1 MFIEKMADRVEA
13 FKEFITS
20 NILILDGAMGTQI
33 QQRGLALGQVPETF
47 NIEQPEVIEDIHRAY
62 IDAGA
67 HVVTSNTFGAN
78 RLKLETTGYSVQEI
92 IRSGVSISRR
102 AAGERAWVALDVG
115 PLGELLQPMGTLA
128 FDEAYELFREQVEAG
143 EAAGADLIL
152 IETMNDLGELRAAA
166 LAAKE
171 NTSLPIFCSM
181 SFEPNERTFMGC
193 SVEALAMSLEG
204 IVDAVGINCSMG
216 PAEILPIAKKLLK
229 WANLPVFVQPNAGLP
244 EVVNGQTVY
253 GVGPEE
259 FAQYIKKFIEA
270 GVSIVGGCCGTTPEH
285 IRQVAQTLAEIKP
298 KRRSHTKH
306 YAICTPSTTVD
317 YSQIRVI
324 GERINPTGKKLFQQA
339 LRENDMDYI
348 IRQAISQV
356 EAGAEILDVNV
367 GLPDIDEVSMLVQV
381 VQALQAVVDVPLQI
395 DSSNP
400 EAIEKALRV
409 YHGKA
414 IVNSVNGEKK
424 VMETILPIVK
434 KYNAA
439 VVALTLDE
447 NGIPSKAEQR
457 FHIAHTILTQ
467 ALKNGIRKENV
478 LVDCLTLTVSAQ
490 QEDAAQTLEAVR
502 LVKEKLGLKTV
513 LGVSNISFG
522 LPRRDIVNETFLA
535 MALANGLD
543 LPIMN
548 PNMEG
553 MMKVVLACRVLKNI
567 DVNAERYIERYADT
581 KPQETAAKP
590 AGERDLKEIVIKG
603 LRDEAAEATKK
614 LLQEKEE
621 LGIVNDYLI
630 PALDIV
636 GERYEKNEI
645 FLPQLIQ
652 SAETVQQAFEVLK
665 ERLATQK
672 ESMEKGTIVMATVK
686 GDIHDIGKNIV
697 KVILENYGY
706 RIIDLGRDVPVETV
720 VETAKKEQVKLV
732 GLSALM
738 TTTVKS
744 MEETIQ
750 ALHETCPGTLVFV
763 GGAVLTPEYAAQIG
777 ADFYSKDARE
787 SVEIARKIFG

>member
-1 MFIEKMADRVEA
+1 MELLKDHL
-13 FKEFITS
+13 KKKP
-20 NILILDGAMGTQI
+20 LLLDGAMGTQI

-47 NIEQPEVIEDIHRAY
+47 NMKHPEVIEEIHRAY
-62 IDAGA
+62 IAAGA
-67 HVVTSNTFGAN
+67 QVVTTNTFGAN

-92 IRSGVSISRR
+92 IRSGVEIARR
-102 AAGERAWVALDVG
+102 AAGESAWVALDMG
-115 PLGELLQPMGTLA
+115 PLGELLQPMGTLS
-128 FDEAYELFREQVEAG
+128 FEEAYELFREQAQAG

-171 NTSLPIFCSM
+171 HTDLPVLCSM

-193 SVEALAMSLEG
+193 SVEALAMALEG
-204 IVDAVGINCSMG
+204 IADAVGINCSMG
-216 PAEILPIAKKLLK
+216 PAEILPIAKKLVK
-229 WANLPVFVQPNAGLP
+229 WTDLPVLVQPNAGLP
-244 EVVNGQTVY
+244 EVVEGQTVY

-259 FAQYIKKFIEA
+259 FAAYAKKLIEA
-270 GVSIVGGCCGTTPEH
+270 GVSILGGCCGTTPEH
-285 IRQVAQTLAEIKP
+285 IRMVAQILQTMEP
-298 KRRSHTKH
+298 KRRNHTKH
-306 YAICTPSTTVD
+306 YAVCTPSKTVD
-317 YSQIRVI
+317 LNEIRVI

-339 LRENDMDYI
+339 LREHNMDYI
-348 IRQAISQV
+348 LKQAISQV

-367 GLPDIDEVSMLVQV
+367 GLPDIDEVSMLAEV

-400 EAIEKALRV
+400 RAIEQALRV

-414 IVNSVNGEKK
+414 IVNSVNGEEA
-424 VMETILPIVK
+424 VMREILPIVK

-439 VVALTLDE
+439 VVVLTLDE
-447 NGIPSKAEQR
+447 KGIPSKAEQR
-457 FHIAHTILTQ
+457 FHIAHTILTR
-467 ALKNGIRKENV
+467 ALALGIRKENV

-522 LPRRDIVNETFLA
+522 LPRRDIINETFLA

-548 PNMEG
+548 PNMDG
-553 MMKVVLACRVLKNI
+553 MMQVVSACRVLKNI
-567 DVNAERYIERYADT
+567 DRNAEQFIERYADT
-581 KPQETAAKP
+581 KPQENAA
-590 AGERDLKEIVIKG
+590 AGQGERDLQEIVIKG
-603 LRDEAAEATKK
+603 LREEAAAATQK
-614 LLQEKEE
+614 LLEKKAE
-621 LGIVNDYLI
+621 LDIVNEELI

-665 ERLATQK
+665 ARLAAEK
-672 ESMEKGTIVMATVK
+672 NGMEKGTIVLATVK

-706 RIIDLGRDVPVETV
+706 RIIDLGRDVPICNV
-720 VETAKKEQVKLV
+720 VETAQRERVKLV

-744 MEETIQ
+744 MEETIE
-750 ALHETCPGTLVFV
+750 AVHRECPRAKVFV
-763 GGAVLTPEYAAQIG
+763 GGAVLTADYAAQIG
-777 ADFYSKDARE
+777 ADYYAKDARE
-787 SVEIARKIFG
+787 AVEIARGIFGEY